1 MTSLTEE
8 TDPAP
13 VGFTVEA
20 PVGSPNPVAVN
31 TETDEILSKLMARIA
46 PVASAPKRRKVLVYG
61 EPGTGKTVF
70 AATAPNPLIVDIERG
85 TTSLTNHPELSST
98 AVMEFRSVGQ
108 LELLIA
114 KLAEGA
120 LPEYETVVIDSFSEL
135 QKRDLDD
142 ILATAA
148 KQDASRNKFLPTGP
162 DYNINTEHMRRI
174 ASSLRDLDRNV
185 IVTCHVKEEKDDSTG
200 RLLVRP
206 NLTPKLAGTMAGIF
220 DVVGYMSVNGSGESA
235 TRTLQVHP
243 TNRVTAK
250 TRIGGLPAVIENPT
264 FNTLFK
270 DAT

>member
-1 MTSLTEE
+1 MTTNV
-8 TDPAP
+8 D
-13 VGFTVEA
+13 FTAAVAEA
-20 PVGSPNPVAVN
+20 
-31 TETDEILSKLMARIA
+31 DEVLSKLMARIS

-70 AATAPNPLIVDIERG
+70 AASAPSPLIVDVERG
-85 TTSLTNHPELSST
+85 TMSLLNHDEYRDT
-98 AVMEFRSVGQ
+98 AVLEFRSVAQ
-108 LELLIA
+108 LELLIG

-120 LPEYETVVIDSFSEL
+120 LPEYETIVIDSFSEL

-142 ILATAA
+142 ILAAAA

-220 DVVGYMSVNGSGESA
+220 DVVGYMTINGSGENA
-235 TRTLQVHP
+235 KRTLQVHP
-243 TNRVTAK
+243 TNKVTAK
-250 TRIGGLPAVIENPT
+250 TRIGGLPPVIEEPT
-264 FNTLFK
+264 FTTLFK
-270 DAT
+270 DAN